1 MCFFYFRMKI
11 KNDVL
16 SCKTCVYRQL
26 LFGDLSDFEYKLVNK
41 ARTEMLFKRGEM
53 IKKEG
58 EAVNS
63 FLYLRK
69 GLVKLYKTDHLGKDH
84 ILSINKPGDFVN
96 LLAIFYDKEY
106 RYSITAI
113 EDTLVCDV
121 TLDVLKHVVRA
132 NGDFSL
138 RILTKMSQISEEI
151 IENRFEQSQ
160 KQVKGRIAQIL
171 LFFSN
176 KIYHKDEFQLPLTR
190 REVGELLSI
199 TTENTIRTFSEV
211 RKDELMSID
220 VNTINILDKKR
231 LESINISG

>member
-1 MCFFYFRMKI
+1 MRI
-11 KNDVL
+11 KSDIL
-16 SCKTCVYRQL
+16 SCRTCVYRQL
-26 LFGDLSDFEYKLVNK
+26 LFGELNDFEYRLVND
-41 ARTEMLFKRGEM
+41 ARTEMLFKRGEL

-58 EAVNS
+58 ETVNS

-96 LLAIFYDKEY
+96 LLAIFSDQSYQ
-106 RYSITAI
+106 YSITAL

-121 TLDVLKHVVRA
+121 ELEVLKYVVSA
-132 NGDFSL
+132 NGKFSM
-138 RILTKMSQISEEI
+138 RILKKMSQISEEI

-171 LFFSN
+171 LFFAKN
-176 KIYHKDEFQLPLTR
+176 IYHKDEFLLPLTR

-199 TTENTIRTFSEV
+199 TTENTIRTFSEF
-211 RKDELMSID
+211 RKDGLID
-220 VNTINILDKKR
+220 IDGKVIHILDKKR
-231 LESINISG
+231 LENINVSG

>member
-1 MCFFYFRMKI
+1 MRI
-11 KNDVL
+11 KSDIL
-16 SCKTCVYRQL
+16 SCRTCVYRQL
-26 LFGDLSDFEYKLVNK
+26 LFGELNDFEYRLVND
-41 ARTEMLFKRGEM
+41 ARTEMLFKRGEL

-58 EAVNS
+58 ETVNS

-96 LLAIFYDKEY
+96 LLAIFSDQNYQ
-106 RYSITAI
+106 YSITAL

-121 TLDVLKHVVRA
+121 ELEVLKYVVSA
-132 NGDFSL
+132 NGKFSM
-138 RILTKMSQISEEI
+138 RILKKMSQISEEI

-171 LFFSN
+171 LFFAKN
-176 KIYHKDEFQLPLTR
+176 IYHKDEFPLPLTR

-199 TTENTIRTFSEV
+199 TTENTIRTFSEF
-211 RKDELMSID
+211 RKDGLID
-220 VNTINILDKKR
+220 IDGKVIHILDKKR
-231 LESINISG
+231 LENINVSG